1 MYFATRPF
9 LARAAQLQLSTKRA
23 IQTSSSRVQRQAHA
37 AITNNATTASLSA
50 SASASTQNAA
60 STFFLIGG
68 GAIAIL
74 TIGGTNYHQD
84 ATITTTQCSALSKSG
99 GDIVMLAPHKERS
112 TGIMFPGLCNG
123 MSFTGCGVRIK
134 YGFVKVYA
142 VGTYM
147 DPMAMS
153 AVKKQGP
160 AAIGKALLDTQYPRT
175 IRIVMNRGLSI
186 EKYTAAIVEAI
197 GPRMNGEDLEKLE
210 EFKKLNPPVDLVEG
224 AEMEMTV
231 RGNIMLYKNAL
242 GGVGQIDSVVF
253 CKALCDLYYGDDPA
267 SPGHKEEVIKG
278 VQKL

>member
-9 LARAAQLQLSTKRA
+9 LARAAQLSTKRA
-23 IQTSSSRVQRQAHA
+23 IQTSSRIQRQA
-37 AITNNATTASLSA
+37 ATVASTSA
-50 SASASTQNAA
+50 VTASTQKAA
-60 STFFLIGG
+60 STFFLLGG

-74 TIGGTNYHQD
+74 TVGSTNSHQD
-84 ATITTTQCSALSKSG
+84 ATKTTTQCSALTKSG

-112 TGIMFPGLCNG
+112 TGILFPGLCNG

-160 AAIGKALLDTQYPRT
+160 AAIGKALLDPQYPRT

-197 GPRMNGEDLEKLE
+197 EPRMNGEDLEKLE

-231 RGNIMLYKNAL
+231 RGNIMLYKNSL